1 MNSENYVR
9 GETVDVQ
16 EEFGVVDKGN
26 DKYIGKKPLIKPI
39 HWAGGA
45 FGGNLTGQ
53 ALLVAMKSTP
63 PEFKPHSLHSYFVR
77 AANSQAPVEW
87 QVERISSGKT
97 FCNRAVKGFQNG
109 KVVYFANI
117 SLTKKNSYND
127 SLAKWESDMAKFE
140 QKGKDDGDADDEE
153 EDDEDENKA
162 PHKPVR
168 FQTPLHEWISKYGE
182 DSLVVSPCE
191 SNMLSYFKF
200 CPDFINLDKSAYE
213 EKVPIAERRFAFK
226 LRWGIDNEQGYNQ
239 PLKNVDEQ
247 FQFVGLANLSDAL
260 ILNVLGRVLRLNDV
274 SIQDNIKNFFGV
286 SLDHVLYI
294 HDNDFDV
301 TKWMTYSFKTI
312 RFSHDRVLFEG
323 ELYNDKGVHVAS
335 VVQEG
340 LVKLEGKERGARL

>member
-9 GETVDVQ
+9 GETIDVQ
-16 EEFGVVDKGN
+16 EEFGVIDKGN
-26 DKYIGKKPLIKPI
+26 DKYIGKKPLIKPL
-39 HWAGGA
+39 HLAPGA
-45 FGGNLTGQ
+45 YGGNLAGQ
-53 ALLVAMKSTP
+53 ALLVAMKSTE
-63 PEFKPHSLHSYFVR
+63 PEFKPHSLHSFFVR
-77 AANSQAPVEW
+77 AATSETPIEW

-109 KVVYFANI
+109 KIVYFANI

-127 SLAKWESDMAKFE
+127 SLAKWETEIAKFE
-140 QKGKDDGDADDEE
+140 QRGKDGDVE
-153 EDDEDENKA
+153 EDDDDDDVVKA
-162 PHKPVR
+162 PQKPFR
-168 FQTPLHEWISKYGE
+168 FQTPLHDWVKKYGE
-182 DSLVVSPCE
+182 DSLIVSPCE

-200 CPDFINLDKSAYE
+200 CPDFIHLDKSTYE
-213 EKVPIAERRFAFK
+213 ENVPIAERKFSF
-226 LRWGIDNEQGYNQ
+226 LVRWGIDNEQGYNQ

-260 ILNVLGRVLRLNDV
+260 ILNVLARVLRLGDV
-274 SIQDNIKNFFGV
+274 SVQDNMKNFFGV

-323 ELYNDKGVHVAS
+323 ELYNDKGIHVAS
-335 VVQEG
+335 VIQEG
-340 LVKLEGKERGARL
+340 LVKLSGAERDAKL